1 MTALPILCH
10 YPCTALSRLGGGSRN
25 RTASAVF
32 TTPVL
37 LPHRQ
42 RRTASQLPNDCRIRP
57 LFESVKPLEF
67 LSNPSH
73 TTLEQLSHWHFHWH
87 RRDWLSNALVGAFL
101 EPTTPVF
108 TVRGQLIAE
117 SSWVEQ
123 GNHIHR
129 CNKLARNHPAFASF
143 EFLDSTASVK

>member
-1 MTALPILCH
+1 MRTPLLQNHCCTNSWNWRRRSESNSKCCFH
-10 YPCTALSRLGGGSRN
+10 YSS
-25 RTASAVF
+25 S
-32 TTPVL
+32 TTP
-37 LPHRQ
+37 PQ
-42 RRTASQLPNDCRIRP
+42 RRTASQPPNDYRIRP
-57 LFESVKPLEF
+57 LFESVKPLEL
-67 LSNPSH
+67 LSNSSH
-73 TTLEQLSHWHFHWH
+73 TTLEKLSNWHFHWH

-129 CNKLARNHPAFASF
+129 CNKLDRNHPAFASF
-143 EFLDSTASVK
+143 GFLESTG